1 MDNNGTIDMQ
11 NEMHNFYVSHVTQLV
26 ARLGLNIVVRI
37 WNEHPIRDIYI
48 YFIPN
53 DKIWTIMVM
62 HYR

>member
-53 DKIWTIMVM
+53 DKI
-62 HYR
+62 